1 MFHACAAR
9 FDVMRNLIKFWV
21 FRWVWSMVPVHVATH
36 GNDVPT
42 SMATLTPSRVLAS
55 TSAFARLVVA
65 LAE

>member
-1 MFHACAAR
+1 
-9 FDVMRNLIKFWV
+9 
-21 FRWVWSMVPVHVATH
+21 MVPVHVATH